1 MAVRKERGLLLVY
14 GPFKYNG
21 EFTTDSNAHFDLW
34 LKARDPV
41 SGVRDFEWV
50 NELAESAGLKL
61 LEDNDMPA
69 NNQMLVWII
78 RLAPP
83 GRYARFLD
91 PGWSNPD
98 IFPQRPGE
106 PAS

>member
-1 MAVRKERGLLLVY
+1 MGRLNTMANSLLIAT
-14 GPFKYNG
+14 PI
-21 EFTTDSNAHFDLW
+21 SICW